1 MKKVGVLILNYLS
14 YQDTINCV
22 ENLLNQQGII
32 LSVLIID
39 NHSPNA
45 SYSTLLE
52 QFAHR
57 PTVKVI
63 QTDRNGG
70 YAYGNNFGLRYL
82 EPEDLDFI
90 VISNNDIQLSDPF
103 LIKSLIETYPT
114 LDKAAFLA
122 PAMFVDGQ
130 EDQKHQAWRLP
141 TFRDEVLASLRL
153 CYFIGHRFFTTNRYH
168 FPPTARSPMAV
179 DCLSGSFFLGS
190 KKLFY
195 ELDLFDEN
203 TFLYGEET
211 ILGHRVKARGLQSY
225 LWRARHYHHTQGKT
239 TKSLHSLL
247 QLQRY
252 WLESSC
258 YYQRHYRQIAPWKL
272 RLLKVLYYVWVL
284 ETYLL
289 QVIRKENS

>member
-22 ENLLNQQGII
+22 ENLLKQQGVI

-45 SYSTLLE
+45 SYPTLLE
-52 QFAHR
+52 HFAQQPVVR
-57 PTVKVI
+57 VI
-63 QTDRNGG
+63 QTDKNGG
-70 YAYGNNFGLRYL
+70 YAYGNNLGFRWL
-82 EPEDLDFI
+82 EPEDFDFLL
-90 VISNNDIQLSDPF
+90 VSNNDIQLPDF
-103 LIKSLIETYPT
+103 HLIESMAKVYPT
-114 LDKAAFLA
+114 LKKVAFLA

-141 TFRDEVLASLRL
+141 TFRDEVLASLRVF
-153 CYFIGHRFFTTNRYH
+153 YFIGQRFFATNRYH
-168 FPPTARSPMAV
+168 FPPETRSPIAV
-179 DCLSGSFFLGS
+179 DCLSGSFFLGP

-195 ELDLFDEN
+195 ELGLFDEN

-211 ILGHRVKARGLQSY
+211 ILGHKVKVQGRHNY
-225 LWRARHYHHTQGKT
+225 LWRAKHYHHAHGKT
-239 TKSLHSLL
+239 TKSLHSLF

-289 QVIRKENS
+289 QIIRKENS